1 MEASTPQASRHKSCV
16 FGPLRRSQP
25 PHSSFGMVLAT
36 TLPHGLAACTH
47 RADRFARRSQMKNKG
62 PVDFFLG
69 VFLEFGAA
77 FCLLFFL
84 PHVPWH
90 WLPAETSTASPS
102 SVPSPLAGVTAT
114 ERRVVL
120 RPGQPALTRSR
131 ISPMVPSELRAPAL
145 LQPEPEPVSVATPS
159 TPLAAN
165 IPSQPPPDFRR
176 EFPRQYRY

>member
-1 MEASTPQASRHKSCV
+1 
-16 FGPLRRSQP
+16 
-25 PHSSFGMVLAT
+25 
-36 TLPHGLAACTH
+36 
-47 RADRFARRSQMKNKG
+47 MKNKG

-90 WLPAETSTASPS
+90 WLPAEASRPS
-102 SVPSPLAGVTAT
+102 NDSSPLAGVTAT

-120 RPGQPALTRSR
+120 RPLQPTLSSSR
-131 ISPMVPSELRAPAL
+131 FLPAAPSELRAPAL
-145 LQPEPEPVSVATPS
+145 LPTVSEPVPVATPS
-159 TPLAAN
+159 APLAAN

-176 EFPRQYRY
+176 DFPRQYRY

>member
-1 MEASTPQASRHKSCV
+1 
-16 FGPLRRSQP
+16 
-25 PHSSFGMVLAT
+25 
-36 TLPHGLAACTH
+36 
-47 RADRFARRSQMKNKG
+47 MKNKG

-90 WLPAETSTASPS
+90 WLPAETSTPNQPA
-102 SVPSPLAGVTAT
+102 SPLAGVTTT

-120 RPGQPALTRSR
+120 RPSQPALSRSR
-131 ISPMVPSELRAPAL
+131 ISPMDPSNLRAPAL
-145 LQPEPEPVSVATPS
+145 LQAEPEPGPVAMPS
-159 TPLAAN
+159 APLAAN
-165 IPSQPPPDFRR
+165 ISSQPPPDFRR

>member
-1 MEASTPQASRHKSCV
+1 
-16 FGPLRRSQP
+16 
-25 PHSSFGMVLAT
+25 
-36 TLPHGLAACTH
+36 
-47 RADRFARRSQMKNKG
+47 MKNKG

-90 WLPAETSTASPS
+90 WLPAETKTPNQPA
-102 SVPSPLAGVTAT
+102 SPLAGVTAM

-120 RPGQPALTRSR
+120 RPSQPALTRSR
-131 ISPMVPSELRAPAL
+131 ISPTVPSRLRAPAL
-145 LQPEPEPVSVATPS
+145 LQTEPEPAPVATPS

-165 IPSQPPPDFRR
+165 IPTQPPPDFRR
-176 EFPRQYRY
+176 DFPRQYRY